1 MWCYVLITWYK
12 VLLYILHKFEQEFLL
27 NSLYPQN
34 KTQMQRTVII
44 FVIMGRITYTQTA
57 LHLIHQLPICAP
69 NSTVSAQGQVF
80 NVMHIHE
87 SWSFCTGVLVSSQDQ
102 ACFPGSLLRFLI
114 WSWGCSQWDLD
125 VFSLSPILQHHFS
138 TWFSF
143 HPSDLTIHAAHCDAP
158 SLIVAIHFL
167 IDYSLFHNCQPQDSS
182 VVSADKSL

>member
-102 ACFPGSLLRFLI
+102 AVFQALCFASWSGAGDVLNEILVCFLSHLFFNI
-114 WSWGCSQWDLD
+114 TFQLD
-125 VFSLSPILQHHFS
+125 SLSILLISLSMLPTVVPHHS
-138 TWFSF
+138 
-143 HPSDLTIHAAHCDAP
+143 
-158 SLIVAIHFL
+158 
-167 IDYSLFHNCQPQDSS
+167 
-182 VVSADKSL
+182 